1 MGQYKCCCCIPIRAG
16 VLIIALLSAAFYVA
30 ITVLLSLAIPKFS
43 MFSSTNELALTY
55 GLLLLIDESESAF
68 STTAVKGVHYT
79 SIAITV
85 IFAFCSL
92 FGVIGSITQHRK
104 MIAAFKLAYW
114 TSSLLELLI
123 SIAAIIVL
131 AVQRIDIINT
141 CAALN
146 ADETVGSCSSYYRTF
161 MIILCCLIVIVNLFQ
176 FYFAAAI
183 SSYATRLRRTNMHE
197 KLRHLEDFPEA
208 PRKVEFF

>member
-30 ITVLLSLAIPKFS
+30 ITVLLSLAIPKF
-43 MFSSTNELALTY
+43 N
-55 GLLLLIDESESAF
+55 ESESAF
-68 STTAVKGVHYT
+68 STPAVKGVHYT